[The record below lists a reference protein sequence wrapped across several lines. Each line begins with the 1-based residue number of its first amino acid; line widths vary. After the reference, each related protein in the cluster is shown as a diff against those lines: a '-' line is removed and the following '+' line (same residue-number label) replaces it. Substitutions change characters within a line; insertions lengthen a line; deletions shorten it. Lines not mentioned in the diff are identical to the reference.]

1 MIMKDIKELIESS
14 LNAKSV
20 LKEMTINEVTL
31 TFDKGEKQA
40 MVIALNN
47 DDKATVTAT
56 MKNLTNFKQWH
67 VMKVLQKEIDNIP
80 KDVDNTR
87 YERYLTKIINKIEKL
102 KDRERVLLKSKD
114 GVIVSKEQEV
124 SKDRSGPYSTT
135 GTSIIRYSL
144 KSRLDW
150 DQMENWLDANLAKSG
165 YLVDR
170 KYTNLDLIKRYEWTV
185 DISTTVWYN

>member
-14 LNAKSV
+14 LDAKSV

-80 KDVDNTR
+80 KDADNTR